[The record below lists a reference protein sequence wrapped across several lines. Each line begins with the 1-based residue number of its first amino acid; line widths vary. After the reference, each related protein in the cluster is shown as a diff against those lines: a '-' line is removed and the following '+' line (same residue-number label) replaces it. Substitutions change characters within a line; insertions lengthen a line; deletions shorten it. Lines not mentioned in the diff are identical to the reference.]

1 MGQPL
6 EAPFHPDLRRQVDDL
21 SFMMHDRQNEL
32 DNACAFANHKSA
44 ITVRKDKTISKL
56 ANDRK
61 KNRRQLDK
69 KQHIITRLRH
79 KVSALEETIH
89 EKDMQLE
96 EQENAGE
103 EIGVNDYAYLSDD
116 EDFMEDE
123 AMEFITDEEDY
134 ASINDEE
141 EEVTNSD
148 E

>member
-1 MGQPL
+1 
-6 EAPFHPDLRRQVDDL
+6 
-21 SFMMHDRQNEL
+21 MMHDRQQEL
-32 DNACAFANHKSA
+32 DNARAFANHKAA
-44 ITVRKDKTISKL
+44 ITVKKDKTIAKL

-69 KQHIITRLRH
+69 KQRIIARLRH

-96 EQENAGE
+96 EQENEGE
-103 EIGVNDYAYLSDD
+103 EIGVNHYSYLSDD
-116 EDFMEDE
+116 EDFMEDQ

-134 ASINDEE
+134 AFINDEE
-141 EEVTNSD
+141 EDEATDSD